1 MFCLSSGPAIKF
13 WTARRVFHDGI
24 FYGEVF
30 PRLQMISL
38 TGLCIFL
45 ARLLVLRL
53 GLLVATIVIR
63 CRGWRSRRG
72 GIIFRFIV
80 VNLVVVQLVL
90 RLVLVLCAFISVFI
104 VFVVVLF
111 GRFVFLIWVL
121 GALWLF

>member
-1 MFCLSSGPAIKF
+1 
-13 WTARRVFHDGI
+13 
-24 FYGEVF
+24 
-30 PRLQMISL
+30 MISL